1 MNISIR
7 NIVFFS
13 LVALALSS
21 CVTARKVNYMQDPD
35 RYIPSYADTLS
46 YEDYQ
51 VRIGDRL
58 YVYVYSL
65 DEKIQKMYNA
75 GGSSASQ
82 MRTDASTNEPREYQ
96 RFV

>member
-51 VRIGDRL
+51 MRIGDRL

-65 DEKIQKMYNA
+65 DERIQKMYNA
-75 GGSSASQ
+75 GGSSAAQ
-82 MRTDASTNEPREYQ
+82 MRQQMNQ
-96 RFV
+96 RNTRGSY